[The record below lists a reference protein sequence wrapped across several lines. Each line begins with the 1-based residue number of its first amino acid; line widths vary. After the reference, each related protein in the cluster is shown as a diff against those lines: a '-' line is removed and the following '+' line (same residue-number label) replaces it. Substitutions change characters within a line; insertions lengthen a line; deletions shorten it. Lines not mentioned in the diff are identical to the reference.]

1 MNVLILTNYR
11 HEDFVYSVLDK
22 LGYRGGLIVVINN
35 KGDFEKFTSSFSYDI
50 GISFMYQY
58 KVPKEQIDH
67 RPWINFHPAPL
78 PEYKGR
84 NLCYHAIMN
93 GEKEFGATVHYMDEG
108 FDTGDIIEVQKV
120 PLLSSYTAETVSN
133 LAIACSRKLFV
144 EYLPRVLNG
153 EVFSTTKNVGGTY
166 YKKTDIIDTV
176 SLRPDEPFAQFVR
189 AVTYKEFYPKIEIG
203 GVTYKIVREK

>member
-1 MNVLILTNYR
+1 MNVLILTNEE
-11 HEDFVYSVLDK
+11 HIEFVTKTVLDF
-22 LGYRGGLIVVINN
+22 GSVGDVISFKYAGEYDW
-35 KGDFEKFTSSFSYDI
+35 KGEDYDI

-58 KVPKEQIDH
+58 KVPKEQIEH

-93 GEKEFGATVHYMDEG
+93 GEKEFGATVHFMDED
-108 FDTGDIIEVQKV
+108 FDTGDIIDVWRFEI
-120 PLLSSYTAETVSN
+120 LGSDTAEDLSSD
-133 LAIACSRKLFV
+133 AIRMSKGLFRQ
-144 EYLPRVLNG
+144 YLPRILNG
-153 EVFSTTKNVGGTY
+153 EVFPTTKNVGGTY

-176 SLRPDEPFAQFVR
+176 PLKPDEPFAQFVR